1 MAIFAIKWL
10 KLLGKLNCGFTAPCD
25 NPGAGFLTRERVVAA
40 RRASGW
46 PAAITAAALILA
58 SVLPIA
64 WLEARPRNDREVA
77 VMFAPWTTRGAILAR
92 VTMAEGSIVREGVI
106 DSIVVVHGGSAG
118 LIDRLYAAGAWAVID
133 PVAFGGC
140 LVRSSRRTT

>member
-1 MAIFAIKWL
+1 
-10 KLLGKLNCGFTAPCD
+10 
-25 NPGAGFLTRERVVAA
+25 VAA

-64 WLEARPRNDREVA
+64 WLEARPRNDRDVA
-77 VMFAPWTTRGAILAR
+77 VMFAPWTTRGAVLAR
-92 VTMAEGSIVREGVI
+92 VTIAEGLIVREGII

-118 LIDRLYAAGAWAVID
+118 LIDRLYAAGAWAVVD

-140 LVRSSRRTT
+140 LVRSPRRTT

>member
-1 MAIFAIKWL
+1 
-10 KLLGKLNCGFTAPCD
+10 
-25 NPGAGFLTRERVVAA
+25 VAA

-46 PAAITAAALILA
+46 PAALVAAALILA

-64 WLEARPRNDREVA
+64 WLEARPRNDRDVA
-77 VMFAPWTTRGAILAR
+77 VMFAPWTTRGAVLAR
-92 VTMAEGSIVREGVI
+92 VTIAEGFIVREGII
-106 DSIVVVHGGSAG
+106 DSIVVVHGGGAG
-118 LIDRLYAAGAWAVID
+118 LIDRLYAAGAWAVVD